1 MLLVI
6 FGAGASYDSV
16 LQLPPRLSNEDS
28 RPPLANQLFDD
39 RGLFVQV
46 MNEYVACK
54 PLVNLLRGNIQVERQ
69 LARFEEEA
77 NTFPPRRSQLAA
89 IRYYLHHMLWNC
101 QNNWGNHHQ
110 GITNYVTF
118 LDAIDQWRHEHSEQ
132 VCYVTFNYD
141 TMIER
146 SMT

>member
-16 LQLPPRLSNEDS
+16 LPLPPPSPPTTSQSNYGFLSSIERGPHEDS

-54 PLVNLLRGNIQVERQ
+54 PLVNLLRGNIQFDRQFAGLQGGNNLLTKATTVEHVP
-69 LARFEEEA
+69 LTGEA
-77 NTFPPRRSQLAA
+77 ETF
-89 IRYYLHHMLWNC
+89 
-101 QNNWGNHHQ
+101 
-110 GITNYVTF
+110 
-118 LDAIDQWRHEHSEQ
+118 
-132 VCYVTFNYD
+132 
-141 TMIER
+141 
-146 SMT
+146 

>member
-16 LQLPPRLSNEDS
+16 LQLPPRSSNEDS

-69 LARFEEEA
+69 LARFEEEDA
-77 NTFPPRRSQLAA
+77 KTFPPRRSQLAA
-89 IRYYLHHMLWNC
+89 R
-101 QNNWGNHHQ
+101 
-110 GITNYVTF
+110 
-118 LDAIDQWRHEHSEQ
+118 
-132 VCYVTFNYD
+132 
-141 TMIER
+141 
-146 SMT
+146 